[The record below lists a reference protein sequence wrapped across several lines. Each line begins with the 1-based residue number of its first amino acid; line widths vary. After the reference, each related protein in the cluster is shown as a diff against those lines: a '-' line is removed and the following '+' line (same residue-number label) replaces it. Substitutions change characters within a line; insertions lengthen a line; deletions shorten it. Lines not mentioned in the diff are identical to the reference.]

1 MRTEPT
7 AAPTHPWIARITRG
21 EDLTRVV
28 VDPAA
33 LVPPDGALVVEHR
46 EHWTEVYDWTY
57 SDPSP
62 LAGWRASGTGA
73 PLSAAHMGEWAD
85 RTAEL
90 VLATRPCRVLELGC
104 GTGMLLER
112 IAPHVDA
119 YVGTDIAGDVVD
131 RHRAAARHGVTVV
144 RAAAHEARSAAV
156 ADALG
161 GRAPDC
167 VVINSVTQ
175 CFPDLPYLTEVLRTA
190 TAVVAAGGT
199 VVVGDVRHAGLH
211 LRHWRETVAATE
223 PALDDDALA
232 RTVAERAAADREL
245 LVDPA
250 ALVTAALAGGRR
262 IAVAVHA
269 KTLTDDTELSRHRFD
284 VVLHVDAA
292 PGPVPRVL
300 DWTGDPLAGP
310 EPVLLRGIPN
320 ALLRPG
326 PHAVTA
332 ARLRSDLAGHDAAV
346 LLDPDDPEL
355 LAVARPA
362 AAGVRPG
369 EALAGPGRAHEP
381 LPAFVRSRVGPLAR
395 RLAGPDATVVLPL
408 VGPDE
413 VAAADAAGRAA
424 LPGGAPAGTAGPAD
438 AVARLDAVALHAMA
452 RVLDAGEPEVA
463 PRHAWLVRRWRAELA
478 AHGDPGPQ
486 PDGALRAACTD
497 LGYPPAMVEFFAAAM
512 AHLPELLR
520 DEVPLQA
527 LLFPDG
533 EIATALASY
542 QDNTINTYLNGAL
555 AHLAATVARTR
566 AEPLR
571 VLELGGGVG
580 GSTRAVLDGLGEA
593 PVDYLF
599 TDVSRFFLDLAAT
612 RFPGVRTALLD
623 VTTDLAAHDGRHDL
637 VVAANVL
644 HNAVDV
650 RATLAAVRGVL
661 APGGVLALVES
672 TREHRPALVSMQFL
686 MSARPGTAAAG
697 SGDLRAG
704 TDRIFLTERQWWA
717 ELAAAG
723 LRPVAALPG
732 ATDPLR
738 ALGQQLLVAT

>member
-1 MRTEPT
+1 
-7 AAPTHPWIARITRG
+7 
-21 EDLTRVV
+21 
-28 VDPAA
+28 
-33 LVPPDGALVVEHR
+33 
-46 EHWTEVYDWTY
+46 
-57 SDPSP
+57 
-62 LAGWRASGTGA
+62 
-73 PLSAAHMGEWAD
+73 MGEWAD

-369 EALAGPGRAHEP
+369 EALAGP
-381 LPAFVRSRVGPLAR
+381 
-395 RLAGPDATVVLPL
+395 DATVVLPL
-408 VGPDE
+408 VGPDD
-413 VAAADAAGRAA
+413 VAAADAVGRAA

-463 PRHAWLVRRWRAELA
+463 PRHAWLVRRWRAEHA

-717 ELAAAG
+717 ELAAAD

-732 ATDPLR
+732 ATDPLQ